1 MIADAYLTRTGI
13 FIYRNPDGSERRE
26 YRPPEEVFRADSLES
41 FQLVPLT
48 DDHPPEMLNGQ
59 NSKKY
64 AVGTI
69 GESVRKDG
77 DKVAASIMVFD
88 AATIAKM
95 EAGKAQLSC
104 GYEADVEDSPGEV
117 NGHRYD
123 AIQRNIRGNHV
134 AIVDTGRAGPDV
146 RVRMDAAIMI
156 PESVV
161 DTTTQLVLDSPKGN
175 PMEEKLTEALTKVAE
190 LEAKF
195 AAEKTRADKAEAA
208 SDSKNTE
215 IEALKADL
223 QKEKNARQDSE
234 NSIGDKVRARVNLE
248 TKAIQFLGKE
258 AEISKL
264 SDRELKLAVVKKL
277 DNVEIQEEKS
287 EDYVNARFDAS
298 VERAEK
304 SDAALAAARVDS
316 ESSKNVP
323 ADAEKEAYRK
333 MIDRNRNLWKG
344 N

>member
-1 MIADAYLTRTGI
+1 
-13 FIYRNPDGSERRE
+13 
-26 YRPPEEVFRADSLES
+26 
-41 FQLVPLT
+41 
-48 DDHPPEMLNGQ
+48 
-59 NSKKY
+59 
-64 AVGTI
+64 
-69 GESVRKDG
+69 
-77 DKVAASIMVFD
+77 
-88 AATIAKM
+88 
-95 EAGKAQLSC
+95 
-104 GYEADVEDSPGEV
+104 
-117 NGHRYD
+117 
-123 AIQRNIRGNHV
+123 
-134 AIVDTGRAGPDV
+134 
-146 RVRMDAAIMI
+146 MI